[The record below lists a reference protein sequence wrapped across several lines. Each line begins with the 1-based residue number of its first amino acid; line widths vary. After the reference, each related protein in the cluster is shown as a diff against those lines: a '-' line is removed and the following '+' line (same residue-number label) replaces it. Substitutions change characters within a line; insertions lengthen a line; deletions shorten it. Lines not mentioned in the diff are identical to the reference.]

1 MISIHSGFL
10 SERKNR
16 QKIPQD
22 VGQLFPR
29 SSFTHVL
36 VTSKI
41 PLLQKRLRSRKGWF
55 ILQRVFFP
63 KKKMEWKA
71 KRLSLG
77 ASDCVWC
84 SAKSCIFLFL
94 LFSAFCEDPPFE
106 KSTFYEFWYTLSVC
120 ISLQTEASTVLHR
133 WESHNKVLSWDSLDT
148 SRPFLTSSKQHL
160 SVVPGSETSIG
171 VRESLHAFVHVN
183 ENCLDHVRMFRRV

>member
-1 MISIHSGFL
+1 M
-10 SERKNR
+10 
-16 QKIPQD
+16 
-22 VGQLFPR
+22 
-29 SSFTHVL
+29 L

-55 ILQRVFFP
+55 ILQRVFFFR
-63 KKKMEWKA
+63 KKMEWKA

-77 ASDCVWC
+77 ASDCVRG

-94 LFSAFCEDPPFE
+94 LFSAFGEDPPFE

-133 WESHNKVLSWDSLDT
+133 WENHNKVLLWDSRVPLDHFQHVPN
-148 SRPFLTSSKQHL
+148 SIWAWFRDRRPL
-160 SVVPGSETSIG
+160 SGSEKACCSIPPFPNF
-171 VRESLHAFVHVN
+171 VSLFSAHYFFAMPTPP
-183 ENCLDHVRMFRRV
+183 RFRTC